1 MLSRRTAA
9 LLVASILLVGCT
21 SANESGD
28 QPGAPVSQS
37 AGPGSAIQQPRL
49 PSGIPVAPDSKRV
62 HPKVPTFSRPTD
74 VTNPLFPVSEQHA
87 VVFVGHVDDRP
98 FRTEVTLL
106 ADTRPAL
113 V

>member
-62 HPKVPTFSRPTD
+62 HLKVPTFSRPTD
-74 VTNPLFPVSEQHA
+74 VTNPLFPLSKQHA
-87 VVFVGHVDDRP
+87 VVIATGLNHAMLDAGDSVGEA
-98 FRTEVTLL
+98 T
-106 ADTRPAL
+106 AL
-113 V
+113 RR